1 MWQNFKFAFYLSHR
15 FACTFQPKNSV
26 FMFTPD
32 QSARKTPLPAHLALM
47 MSTHVK
53 GGDRCGDEDCKE
65 LVRVFHDKS
74 NKQFFIDLSPHGN
87 LCVLFKYPC
96 L

>member
-1 MWQNFKFAFYLSHR
+1 
-15 FACTFQPKNSV
+15 
-26 FMFTPD
+26 MFTPD